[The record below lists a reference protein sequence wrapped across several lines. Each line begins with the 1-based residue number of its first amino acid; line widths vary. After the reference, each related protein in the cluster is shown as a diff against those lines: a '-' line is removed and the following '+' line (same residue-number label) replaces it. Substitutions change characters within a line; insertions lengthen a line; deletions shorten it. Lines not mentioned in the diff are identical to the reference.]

1 MREMATLYI
10 DRKEVALRH
19 KGKSLELRQADGE
32 IRRVPFKMVERIVVH
47 GSVETDTGTL
57 GALADAGIDVALL
70 TGRFGRCQA
79 SLTGRFGNDVQR
91 RIAQYRAHLDPV
103 VSSTIAASLLRRKLA
118 AQQRLLSSAE
128 RLRPD
133 RRHPLIKGRRA
144 LQQLRTRIARENM
157 TLEQLRGLE
166 GAAAAA
172 YFSAYRQLFPESL
185 GFTARRR
192 RPPPDPV
199 NALLSLGYTLL
210 YAESV
215 KSVHAAGLD
224 PFLGYLHEPAHGRES
239 LAADFMEPLR
249 PRIDALVWR
258 LFRDRELRDEHFTRQ
273 EGSCLLGKT
282 GRARFYAAYEEEA
295 AALRRWLR
303 LFTHGFIR
311 RLPGEAA
318 LAEETRP

>member
-1 MREMATLYI
+1 MREM
-10 DRKEVALRH
+10 
-19 KGKSLELRQADGE
+19 G
-32 IRRVPFKMVERIVVH
+32 VPFKMVERIVVH

-215 KSVHAAGLD
+215 KSVHAAGL
-224 PFLGYLHEPAHGRES
+224 
-239 LAADFMEPLR
+239 AADFMEPLR